1 MIKRIQKL
9 FGFKKEETEEKLS
22 VVDVI
27 NNLFDDLDEDVIA
40 LQVGSDLIPFGEYLC
55 KDIIA
60 NLRDEIKYECGFILP
75 PIHVTDNT
83 SYQENEF
90 TISVRGTIVETGY
103 VVPNKKGIQDELYS
117 VLKTVIYDNLDKIFT
132 NEIMEK
138 YIDRVEIQNRWLIWN
153 LMSQLSI
160 IDVKTILIDIINS
173 GKSIN
178 NITYIFEQI
187 GKNVLVNGEYKDC
200 LKKYNPHHIARN
212 IVKYL

>member
-1 MIKRIQKL
+1 MIKRIQQL
-9 FGFKKEETEEKLS
+9 FEFKKEKTEEALS

-27 NNLFDDLDEDVIA
+27 NNLFDDLDEDVIW

-60 NLRDEIKYECGFILP
+60 NLRGEIKYECGFILP

-90 TISVRGTIVETGY
+90 TITIRGNLSENGY
-103 VVPNKKGIQDELYS
+103 LVPTKKGIQDELYET
-117 VLKTVIYDNLDKIFT
+117 LKTAVYNNISIIFT
-132 NEIMEK
+132 NEITEK
-138 YIDRVEIQNRWLIWN
+138 YIETVQRKNGWLIWN
-153 LMSQLSI
+153 LTNQLSV
-160 IDVKTILIDIINS
+160 IDIRTILVDIINS

-187 GKNVLVNGEYKDC
+187 GGQILTNGEYRDC
-200 LKKYNPHHIARN
+200 LKKYNPHQIAKKIARC
-212 IVKYL
+212 L

>member
-9 FGFKKEETEEKLS
+9 FGFKTKETEETLS

-27 NNLFDDLDEDVIA
+27 NNLFDDLDGDVIW
-40 LQVGSDLIPFGEYLC
+40 LQIGSDIVPFGDYLC

-90 TISVRGTIVETGY
+90 TITIRGNLIENGY
-103 VVPNKKGIQDELYS
+103 LIPTKTGIQDELYET
-117 VLKTVIYDNLDKIFT
+117 LKTAVYNNINIIFT
-132 NEIMEK
+132 NEIAEK
-138 YIDRVEIQNRWLIWN
+138 YIETVQRKNGWLIWN
-153 LMSQLSI
+153 LTNQLSV
-160 IDVKTILIDIINS
+160 IDIKTILIDIINS

-187 GKNVLVNGEYKDC
+187 GNQILTNGEYRDC
-200 LKKYNPHHIARN
+200 LKKYNPHKIANQIARC
-212 IVKYL
+212 L